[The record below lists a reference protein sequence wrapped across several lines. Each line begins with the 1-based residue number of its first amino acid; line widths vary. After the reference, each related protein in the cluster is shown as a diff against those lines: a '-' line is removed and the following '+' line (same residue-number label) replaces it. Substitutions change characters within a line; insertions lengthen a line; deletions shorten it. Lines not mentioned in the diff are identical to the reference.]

1 VKGLVGLFV
10 SPHLDDAA
18 LSCGGVM
25 AAIDRHGGRA
35 VQMSVFTADEPAAES
50 LSPLAMELHRRWGL
64 SRVVAARRQEDLHA
78 AAILGSASV
87 HLGFHEAIYRSDGE
101 PPGQPRCR
109 SYGDLF
115 SAPTDGDRLLA
126 DKIGGELRK
135 HIQAQHPTFIYC
147 PAGIGQQIDHVIVR
161 MAAEQAVAEVGAGG
175 FLLYEEMPYSTK
187 SRGAP
192 ALRALQETAIPVTW
206 ELTEEDWER
215 KLAAIRA
222 YRSQLPTLWRDRD
235 WCWALEE
242 HAQAVTNGKLGERTW
257 VAEAGLAPTGTNDGV
272 R

>member
-1 VKGLVGLFV
+1 MKGTVGLFV
-10 SPHLDDAA
+10 SPHLDDVA
-18 LSCGGVM
+18 LSCGGMM

-35 VQMSVFTADEPAAES
+35 VQMSVFTADEPRAEL
-50 LSPLAMELHRRWGL
+50 LSPLALELHSRWGL
-64 SRVVAARRQEDLHA
+64 SRVGTARRQEDLHA
-78 AAILGSASV
+78 AAILGSTPV
-87 HLGFHEAIYRSDGE
+87 HLGFHEGIYRSDGE

-109 SYGDLF
+109 SYQDLF
-115 SAPTDGDRLLA
+115 SPPTARDRLLA
-126 DKIGGELRK
+126 DKIGSELRK

-161 MAAEQAVAEVGAGG
+161 MAVEQAVAEIGAGG
-175 FLLYEEMPYSTK
+175 LLLYEEMPYSTK

-192 ALRALQETAIPVTW
+192 ALRALQKTAIPVTW

-215 KLAAIRA
+215 KLASIRT

-235 WCWALEE
+235 WRSALEE
-242 HAQAVTNGKLGERTW
+242 HARAVTNSKLGERTW
-257 VAEAGLAPTGTNDGV
+257 AAEAGLPPAGPRDEA